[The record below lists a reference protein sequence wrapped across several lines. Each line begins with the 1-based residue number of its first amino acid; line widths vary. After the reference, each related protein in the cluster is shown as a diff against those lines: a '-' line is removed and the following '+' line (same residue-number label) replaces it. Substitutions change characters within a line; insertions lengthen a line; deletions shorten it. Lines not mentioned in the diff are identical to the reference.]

1 MPRNLRFLASFLVVA
16 TLASC
21 GGGDGPATTSS
32 GSSLSGVAAV
42 GAPIA
47 SGTVDVRCAGGA
59 ALVTSTSV
67 NGTWSVTLQGQV
79 MPCLVSVSGGNLP
92 PGQLLHSIAAAPGH
106 LNVTPLTTLVL
117 ANAFGTVP
125 SPQMPLPSLAE
136 LPGLLQAGQ
145 EKIRASLIEAGFTDV
160 PADFLTV
167 PFQPVAGDAYDDLL
181 ERLRESLEDAG
192 VSYEDLVEEAASGD
206 GEVPIPNTHVFTP
219 EQLAAMPQLN
229 KASLS
234 ATGDVL
240 TMSLQAGSN
249 PAGAFVG
256 GGTGNKAVLQL
267 PGLAGTKL
275 AAFKSMSMD
284 VKGPTRV
291 GSLNV
296 YTYVNFTVD
305 LQCDGSPLP
314 ANATLADVRAK
325 RRIVIYDPYVKYVQ
339 QASTPLSDSAF
350 GTVSLDFATPGWR
363 VSAGSPV
370 GSGVA
375 INPNYVGHETLETFD
390 FATYPN
396 ACIVDGVTGDGGMFR
411 EAAADPACNTPSG
424 LPGTAPASCGKP
436 YSGVTIILGDSGTN
450 VAASW
455 QVKNI
460 RFEAGTVRN
469 FRFQ

>member
-1 MPRNLRFLASFLVVA
+1 MPRNLRFLASFFVVA
-16 TLASC
+16 ALASC
-21 GGGDGPATTSS
+21 GGGDGPS
-32 GSSLSGVAAV
+32 GSGDLSGTAAI

-47 SGTVDVRCAGGA
+47 NGAVAVRCATGA
-59 ALVTSTSV
+59 ALATTTSA
-67 NGTWSVTLQGQV
+67 NGAWSVTLQGQG

-125 SPQMPLPSLAE
+125 SPQMPLPPLAD
-136 LPGLLQAGQ
+136 LPALLQAGQ
-145 EKIRASLIEAGFTDV
+145 AQIRASLLEAGFTDV
-160 PADFLTV
+160 PSDFLTV
-167 PFQPVAGDAYDDLL
+167 PFKPVAGDAYDDLL

-192 VSYEDLVEEAASGD
+192 VSYEDLLEEAAEGQ
-206 GEVPIPNTHVFTP
+206 GEVPIPNTHTFTP
-219 EQLAAMPQLN
+219 AELAAMPQLN

-234 ATGDVL
+234 ASGDVL
-240 TMSLQAGSN
+240 TMSLQSGTN
-249 PAGAFVG
+249 PVGAFVG
-256 GGTGNKAVLQL
+256 SGSGNKAVLQL

-275 AAFKSMSMD
+275 ADFKSMSMD

-291 GSLNV
+291 NTTNV

-305 LQCDGSPLP
+305 LQCDGTPLA

-339 QASTPLSDSAF
+339 QATTPLSDSAF

-363 VSAGSPV
+363 VSAGTSV

-411 EAAADPACNTPSG
+411 DAAADPACNTGSA
-424 LPGTAPASCGKP
+424 LASNAPASCGKP
-436 YSGVTIILGDSGTN
+436 YSGVIIVLGDSGTS
-450 VAASW
+450 VPASW

-460 RFEAGTVRN
+460 RFEANTVRN